1 MPKKK
6 KTKKKNSNVLT
17 DQIIQTFV
25 VHFSIILWV
34 NDSQLVPGAMTR
46 PVQSKR
52 NLQAHLDDS
61 SYYSPHAFCL
71 QKKTILTSEL
81 FIT

>member
-6 KTKKKNSNVLT
+6 KTNKKNSNVLT

-34 NDSQLVPGAMTR
+34 NDSQFVPGAMTQ